1 MSRFLSGSL
10 LCIQA
15 MPVIMLEPVKSSE
28 PEIKIMTIPLGK
40 IKPLI
45 ILIRPGAFSW
55 NHGAAVAMTAEA
67 EVKLTRQPAM
77 KAEKK
82 ILSGRAL
89 PLMAPIRDINSAVSF
104 GVYAAMLAMLSTWTC
119 VTVISSVG
127 SDAVTP
133 VWVVLMDWLDV
144 QTVKGMMT
152 GRGEGLSIQVEV
164 TGQLKRVDRGA
175 EVFGRRR

>member
-1 MSRFLSGSL
+1 
-10 LCIQA
+10 
-15 MPVIMLEPVKSSE
+15 
-28 PEIKIMTIPLGK
+28 
-40 IKPLI
+40 
-45 ILIRPGAFSW
+45 
-55 NHGAAVAMTAEA
+55 
-67 EVKLTRQPAM
+67 
-77 KAEKK
+77 
-82 ILSGRAL
+82 
-89 PLMAPIRDINSAVSF
+89 
-104 GVYAAMLAMLSTWTC
+104 MLAMLSTWTC